1 MKKIIIAVFLVFWQ
15 VSVVF
20 SQTQADDL
28 IGYYLAYDPKTS
40 EKAQMEIYKTADEK
54 YEVKT
59 VWVENK
65 SISHEVGTV
74 QIRNLTYDTK
84 AKEWKNGKVTY
95 DGSEYRMTVSFTN
108 DGRLKCR
115 GFLGISLLGKTVY
128 WIKEN
133 ELRK

>member
-1 MKKIIIAVFLVFWQ
+1 MKRVLIIVFLIVWQ
-15 VSVVF
+15 ITVVF
-20 SQTQADDL
+20 SQMQADDL

-40 EKAQMEIYKTADEK
+40 DKAQMEIYKTADGK

-65 SISHEVGTV
+65 SVSHEIGMV
-74 QIRNLTYDTK
+74 QIRNLAYDAK

-95 DGSEYRMTVSFTN
+95 DGSEYSMTVSFAN

>member
-1 MKKIIIAVFLVFWQ
+1 MNRLLITAFLVFWQ
-15 VSVVF
+15 VSAVF
-20 SQTQADDL
+20 SQSQADDL
-28 IGYYLAYDPKTS
+28 IGYYLVCDPKTS
-40 EKAQMEIYKTADEK
+40 MNAQMEIFKTADAK
-54 YEVKT
+54 YEAKT

-65 SISHEVGTV
+65 NASHEVGRV
-74 QIRNLTYDTK
+74 QIRNLTYDAKT
-84 AKEWKNGKVTY
+84 KEWKNGKVTY
-95 DGSEYRMTVSFTN
+95 DGSEYGMTVSFTN